1 MSKRQRILVV
11 DDDVQVVDTVETL
24 LQSVGYE
31 TIHAYRTEAGMD
43 LARQNKP
50 DLMLLDVM
58 FSGPPGPDGFET
70 SRLIQGDPEL
80 KGIPPEKKGQLFQR
94 FSRLDTTPAASG
106 KKGTGLGLF
115 ICKEIVEKHG
125 GQIWADSKV
134 GEWAKFSF
142 TLPNGAAHNG

>member
-70 SRLIQGDPEL
+70 SRLIQSDPDL
-80 KGIPPEKKGQLFQR
+80 KGIPIIMLSGVKTVMGLHYDFSPDDTWLPIKAFLEKPLRPDKLLR
-94 FSRLDTTPAASG
+94 EIE
-106 KKGTGLGLF
+106 KVLGPR
-115 ICKEIVEKHG
+115 EK
-125 GQIWADSKV
+125 AT
-134 GEWAKFSF
+134 A
-142 TLPNGAAHNG
+142 

>member
-31 TIHAYRTEAGMD
+31 TFHAYRTEAGMD
-43 LARQNKP
+43 LARENRP

-70 SRLIQGDPEL
+70 SRLIQSDPAL
-80 KGIPPEKKGQLFQR
+80 KGIPIIML
-94 FSRLDTTPAASG
+94 SG
-106 KKGTGLGLF
+106 VKTVLGLNYDF
-115 ICKEIVEKHG
+115 NPDDTWLPIKAFLEKPLRPDKLLREIEKVLG
-125 GQIWADSKV
+125 PRQKV
-134 GEWAKFSF
+134 LA
-142 TLPNGAAHNG
+142 